1 MPPKKKGS
9 KKKDKKGSKKKEPKE
24 PEPDEFDTDD
34 MKEMRNS
41 LRLMTTEIINEK
53 KLLNDFQQQKE
64 KIEKFWTM
72 EKKKRDDLKM
82 LFRNKL
88 RQKQDLEEKHAFE
101 LKVYKQKVKHLLH
114 EQQSHMTDV
123 RYDGETA
130 LKLLQHDQR
139 DKQHELNLNLRAI
152 KMVRKEME
160 LGHYDLIKSIKQ
172 EQEKDIM
179 ALRQEFERKSEDLK
193 KNYEKKMKKVR
204 ETCDEKRKEDVARIE
219 MRKTKHIQTLM
230 AKHKLEFDKIKN
242 YYRDITHANL
252 DLIKTLKEEVG
263 DMKKKEQGVQKE
275 VIEISR
281 INKKL
286 SKPLQKNRK
295 LVKDLKKKLII
306 YEKEQMQLA
315 ETKEQLEVLEEKNKN
330 LSWEDEILTQKH
342 VKIKEETDEL
352 HERLES
358 KIYNVQQKTGF
369 RNLLL
374 EKKLEAMSQD
384 LEKTESALA
393 EVLASTNLQ
402 PEIIGDI
409 QHNLEDVLM
418 AKNKQVQKLEDSLA
432 DLKQA
437 YAKTTQLYETKLA
450 EHNIPIEELGFT
462 PVRRF

>member
-9 KKKDKKGSKKKEPKE
+9 KKKDGEGEAAAPGMSEME
-24 PEPDEFDTDD
+24 TDE
-34 MKEMRNS
+34 MKEIRNS
-41 LRLMTTEIINEK
+41 LRLMKKDIMNEK
-53 KLLNDFQQQKE
+53 NLLNDFQQQKE

-114 EQQSHMTDV
+114 EQQSHMSDV
-123 RYDGETA
+123 RYDAETA
-130 LKLLQHDQR
+130 VKLLQHDQR
-139 DKQHELNLNLRAI
+139 DKQHEISLNLRTI
-152 KMVRKEME
+152 KMMRKEME

-172 EQEKDIM
+172 EQEQAIM
-179 ALRQEFERKSEDLK
+179 ALRQEYERKAEDVK

-204 ETCDEKRKEDVARIE
+204 EACDEKRKENVARIE
-219 MRKTKHIQTLM
+219 QRKTMHIQKLM
-230 AKHKLEFDKIKN
+230 ATHKVEFDKIKA

-275 VIEISR
+275 VNDISR

-286 SKPLQKNRK
+286 SKPLQKNKK
-295 LVKDLKKKLII
+295 LVEDLKKKLAV
-306 YEKEQMQLA
+306 YEKEQVQLE
-315 ETKEQLEVLEEKNKN
+315 ETKKALILLEEKNKN
-330 LSWEDEILTQKH
+330 LTWEEEIMQQKYT
-342 VKIKEETDEL
+342 KIKEETDEL
-352 HERLES
+352 KQKLES
-358 KIYNVQQKTGF
+358 TIYSVQQKTGF
-369 RNLLL
+369 KNLLL

-409 QHNLEDVLM
+409 KHNLEDVLM
-418 AKNKQVQKLEDSLA
+418 AKNKQVQKLEDTLA

-437 YAKTTQLYETKLA
+437 YAKVIQLYETKMA

>member
-1 MPPKKKGS
+1 MPAKPKS
-9 KKKDKKGSKKKEPKE
+9 KKKDVAAEDPKAPGE
-24 PEPDEFDTDD
+24 EDYTTED
-34 MKEMRNS
+34 MQEMRNS
-41 LRLMTTEIINEK
+41 LRLMKQAITNEK
-53 KLLNDFQQQKE
+53 YLLNYFQQQKE

-101 LKVYKQKVKHLLH
+101 LKMYKQKVKHLLH

-123 RYDGETA
+123 RHDAETA
-130 LKLLQHDQR
+130 LKLLQHEQR
-139 DKQHELNLNLRAI
+139 DKQHELNLNLRTV
-152 KMVRKEME
+152 KMIRKEME
-160 LGHYDLIKSIKQ
+160 LGHHDLIKSIKQ
-172 EQEKDIM
+172 EQEKRIM
-179 ALRQEFERKSEDLK
+179 ALRQEYERKSEDLK
-193 KNYEKKMKKVR
+193 KNYEKKMKVVR
-204 ETCDEKRKEDVARIE
+204 EACDEKRKEDVARIE

-230 AKHKLEFDKIKN
+230 ATHKQEFDKIKN

-263 DMKKKEQGVQKE
+263 DMKKKEQDLQKD
-275 VIEISR
+275 VNDISR
-281 INKKL
+281 SYKRL
-286 SKPLQKNRK
+286 SKPLQKNKK
-295 LVKDLKKKLII
+295 LVEDLKTKLAI
-306 YEKEQMQLA
+306 YDTEQVLLTD
-315 ETKEQLEVLEEKNKN
+315 TKAALVVLDEKNKN
-330 LSWEDEILTQKH
+330 MGWEEEILRQKFA
-342 VKIKEETDEL
+342 KIQEEVDVL
-352 HERLES
+352 GKKLEHT
-358 KIYNVQQKTGF
+358 IYEVQQKTGF

-374 EKKLEAMSQD
+374 EKKLEAMGQD

-409 QHNLEDVLM
+409 KHNLEDVLM

-437 YAKTTQLYETKLA
+437 YSNAISAYETKLA
-450 EHNIPIEELGFT
+450 QHNIPLEELGFT